1 MAPVQLSGSHLS
13 TLNSSAPF
21 WSTDSPGEVRL
32 PRLLGEKLTW
42 QAMGV
47 YGEMPT
53 WEQEGLSDMRNKKYQ
68 L

>member
-47 YGEMPT
+47 
-53 WEQEGLSDMRNKKYQ
+53 
-68 L
+68 